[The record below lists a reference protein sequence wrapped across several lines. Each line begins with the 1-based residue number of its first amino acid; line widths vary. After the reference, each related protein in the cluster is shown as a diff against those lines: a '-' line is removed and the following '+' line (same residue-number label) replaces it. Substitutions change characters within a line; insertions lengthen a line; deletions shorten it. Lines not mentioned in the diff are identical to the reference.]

1 LSYAL
6 SVRRSYYL
14 RMMKSLESYLAGF
27 HSTYTSFDKNK
38 ALSIYKPR
46 DPFANKGNFGHALIL
61 AGSHGKMGAAILAAK
76 ACLSAGAGL
85 LTSYFPSCGYSIMQT
100 SVPEAMAITDEN
112 EYHLTTFPIH
122 LDMFQAAGL
131 GPGIGTDSETVNMVG
146 NFIKTFQY
154 PLVLDADAIN
164 IISKSPELLSS
175 LVQNS
180 IITPHPK
187 EFDRLSGDSTDEFTR
202 FEKAK
207 KMATRHKIIVVLKGH
222 YTGIFYPDG
231 SITFNTSG
239 NAGMAKGG
247 SGDVLT
253 GIITALLAQ
262 GYPASSAAALGVYL
276 HGYAGDLAA
285 GLYSEEAMLPTD
297 LIHCFGKTFLEWKKE
312 SKN

>member
-1 LSYAL
+1 
-6 SVRRSYYL
+6 
-14 RMMKSLESYLAGF
+14 MMKLLESYLSGF
-27 HSTYTSFDKNK
+27 PSSYTVFNKSK

-61 AGSHGKMGAAILAAK
+61 AGSYGKMGAAVLAAK
-76 ACLSAGAGL
+76 ACLSAGVGL
-85 LTSYFPSCGYSIMQT
+85 LTSCFPSCGYDIMQS
-100 SVPEAMAITDEN
+100 SVPEAMAMVDDN
-112 EYHLTTFPIH
+112 EFHLTAPPLN
-122 LDMFQAAGL
+122 LDIYQVAGL
-131 GPGIGTDSETVNMVG
+131 GPGIGTDDETAHMVK
-146 NFIKTFQY
+146 NFIKAFHH

-175 LVQNS
+175 LDDDT

-187 EFDRLSGDSTDEFTR
+187 EFDRLSGDSKDDFAR

-207 KMATRHKIIVVLKGH
+207 NLATLHKIIIVLKGH
-222 YTGIFYPDG
+222 FTGIFYPDG
-231 SITFNTSG
+231 NISFNTSG

-285 GLYSEEAMLPTD
+285 DIHSEEAMLPTD
-297 LIHCFGKTFLEWKKE
+297 LIDCLGKTFLEWKKE
-312 SKN
+312 SKNTD

>member
-1 LSYAL
+1 
-6 SVRRSYYL
+6 
-14 RMMKSLESYLAGF
+14 MKSLETYLSGYDSSYTA
-27 HSTYTSFDKNK
+27 FDKNK

-46 DPFANKGNFGHALIL
+46 NPFAHKGNFGHALIL
-61 AGSHGKMGAAILAAK
+61 AGSYGKMGAAILAAK

-85 LTSYFPSCGYSIMQT
+85 LTSYFPSCGYNIMQT

-112 EYHLTTFPIH
+112 EFHLTSHPDN
-122 LDMFQAAGL
+122 LNMYQAAGL
-131 GPGIGTDSETVNMVG
+131 GPGIGTDRDTVNMVS
-146 NFIKTFQY
+146 NFIQTFQH

-164 IISKSPELLSS
+164 IISKSPELLPSVVHS
-175 LVQNS
+175 T

-187 EFDRLSGDSTDEFTR
+187 EFDRLAGDSKDDFTR

-207 KMATRHKIIVVLKGH
+207 SLAARHKIIIVLKGH
-222 YTGIFYPDG
+222 FTGIFYPDG
-231 SITFNTSG
+231 SISFNTTG

-253 GIITALLAQ
+253 GIITAFLAQ
-262 GYPASSAAALGVYL
+262 GYSASSAAALGVYI

-285 GLYSEEAMLPTD
+285 DLYSEEAMLPTD
-297 LIHCFGKTFLEWKKE
+297 LIHCLGKSFLEWKNE